1 MNINHLVVNSS
12 IAQGLDV
19 IGDRWSLLILRD
31 AFLGRQ
37 RFEEF
42 RRHTGASRATL
53 SRRLNALVAEGVLQ
67 KHAYGEGSSRFEYRL
82 SEKGRALFPVSLL
95 AWQWELEWGGAAYRD
110 ALPYTL
116 LHTHCGQPMH
126 PVAVCGHCHEPITL
140 GSMAL
145 PTVARDTEQQIAA
158 IKSLSGQRRV
168 RVSQST
174 GEEDLA
180 MAGISDLIGDRWTLL
195 ILICAFFGTRRYDG
209 FLKQLG
215 IASNIL
221 TDRLNLLSA
230 VNVFERKSYQT
241 NPPRYEYQL
250 SKKGLS
256 LYPIIIALRQWAVDW
271 RPQGEVL
278 ALTHK
283 PCGQALKI
291 EVQCGSCEMLAEQQD
306 VQFAASSP
314 AAQETEGELPA

>member
-1 MNINHLVVNSS
+1 MDINHLVVNSS
-12 IAQGLDV
+12 IAHGLDV

-31 AFLGRQ
+31 AFLGRL

-53 SRRLNALVAEGVLQ
+53 SRRLNALVAEDVLYKQ
-67 KHAYGEGSSRFEYRL
+67 AYGEGVTRFEYRL

-95 AWQWELEWGGAAYRD
+95 AWQWELEWGGREYRQ

-116 LHTHCGQPMH
+116 LHTHCGQPLR
-126 PVAVCGHCHEPITL
+126 PTAVCGHCSGPINL
-140 GSMAL
+140 GAMVL
-145 PTVARDTEQQIAA
+145 PEVAEDAQQQIAE
-158 IKSLSGQRRV
+158 IKSLSRQRRV
-168 RVSQST
+168 RVSQLT

-221 TDRLNLLSA
+221 TDRLNLLTD
-230 VNVFERKSYQT
+230 VGVFDREYYQT
-241 NPPRYEYQL
+241 NPPRHEYRL
-250 SKKGLS
+250 SQKGLS
-256 LYPIIIALRQWAVDW
+256 LYPVIIALRQWAVDW
-271 RPQGEVL
+271 CPEGEVM
-278 ALTHK
+278 ALIHQ
-283 PCGQALKI
+283 PCGHAVKI
-291 EVQCGSCEMLAEQQD
+291 DVQCGSCHTIGRQQD
-306 VQFAASSP
+306 IEFVP
-314 AAQETEGELPA
+314 AAGVGSAQEEM